1 MSIDVWSVGCIFG
14 ELLGRR
20 VMFPGKSYVDQLKV
34 IIEVVGTPSTFSFCD
49 NPSARRFA
57 GRQLLTRSPLIA
69 KVAWPDV
76 FPHAN
81 PEALN
86 LLDKLLQFDPTD
98 RISAADALQH
108 PYFDS
113 CRNEDLDAMVFDTN
127 DPPETS
133 NFDYKKVEPAQ
144 LKQLLYDE
152 VMRER

>member
-1 MSIDVWSVGCIFG
+1 
-14 ELLGRR
+14 
-20 VMFPGKSYVDQLKV
+20 
-34 IIEVVGTPSTFSFCD
+34 
-49 NPSARRFA
+49 
-57 GRQLLTRSPLIA
+57 
-69 KVAWPDV
+69 
-76 FPHAN
+76 
-81 PEALN
+81 ALN